1 VPVEEKVLAQLVRCT
16 RCRRN
21 QTDDV
26 FIERTC
32 YSCGKT
38 LPCTMC
44 KCGASMCLGCRVKA
58 PVAAEPG
65 KAEGMI
71 YHPPPAGM
79 NTLISVDM
87 EWGIAHGWI
96 FLTERK
102 MTQKAFDRAVQG
114 VYNFYI
120 VLQKDL
126 EKAGLAVAEDM
137 KRCLQDLRPESRRV
151 KRFVRPR
158 PGVQGLQI

>member
-1 VPVEEKVLAQLVRCT
+1 MPVEEKALAELVRCV

-21 QTDDV
+21 QVDDV
-26 FIERTC
+26 FIEQTC

-38 LPCTMC
+38 LPCTKC

-71 YHPPPAGM
+71 YHPPVAKQLP
-79 NTLISVDM
+79 ISVDM
-87 EWGIAHGWI
+87 EWGPHGWI
-96 FLTERK
+96 FLTDRK
-102 MTQKAFDRAVQG
+102 LTARGLDKAIKQ
-114 VYNFYI
+114 VYEFYS

-126 EKAGLAVAEDM
+126 EKAGQNVAEDIT
-137 KRCLQDLRPESRRV
+137 RALEDLRPSTRRV
-151 KRFVRPR
+151 KQYVRPK